1 MSNIMKFFVMA
12 LAWLL
17 FFLITF
23 YTCVKPTCCP
33 EGGGDGA
40 VAPTEQPATP
50 AVTNDYAIA
59 SNLGDAAVL
68 TGGLWPA
75 LRDSLVSAYAA
86 NPDQLLNVYGYY
98 YGSEPVPDGFE
109 NMGLM
114 RAQAIKDLVVRET
127 DIPADRILT
136 LAERLDGAPA
146 ASPWIAGKFGLKA
159 APKTE
164 DAPEIVQLDKDEID
178 ILFPFNSAQKDIDPA
193 IDAYLVKLAERLKQ
207 TNERVVLTGHT
218 DNVDT
223 DEFNLKLGQ
232 RRADFVKDILVRNGA
247 PADRITATSEGESN
261 PRASNATDDGRRQ
274 NRRTNVKLSAQ

>member
-33 EGGGDGA
+33 EGGGAGA
-40 VAPTEQPATP
+40 VAPTEQPSTS
-50 AVTNDYAIA
+50 AVTDNYAIA
-59 SNLGDAAVL
+59 STLGDAAVQ
-68 TGGLWPA
+68 TGGLWPS

-86 NPDQLLNVYGYY
+86 SPDQLLNVYGYY
-98 YGSEPVPDGFE
+98 YGSEPVPAGFE

-114 RAQAIKDLVVRET
+114 RAQNIKDLVVRET

-136 LAERLDGAPA
+136 LAERPEGTPA
-146 ASPWIAGKFGLKA
+146 TSPWIAGKFAFRA
-159 APKTE
+159 APQTE
-164 DAPEIVQLDKDEID
+164 NAPEIVQLDKDEID
-178 ILFPFNSAQKDIDPA
+178 VLFPFSSAQKDIDPA
-193 IDAYLVKLAERLKQ
+193 IDAYLEKLAERLKQ
-207 TNERVVLTGHT
+207 TNERVVVTGHT

-223 DEFNLKLGQ
+223 DAYNLQLGQ
-232 RRADFVKDILVRNGA
+232 RRADFIRDILVRNGA
-247 PADRITATSEGESN
+247 PADRITVRSEGESN
-261 PRASNATDDGRRQ
+261 PRASNATPDGRRQ